1 MMDALAGLVYL
12 TTAGLLIARVP
23 RNAVGWILGAT
34 GLLFVIGGF
43 WDADLIW
50 DVWLPA
56 MVIVALPLVF
66 PDGRPYWPWV
76 AWAGAVGGLWATLG
90 LPEGVDTVL
99 LTGAAVGALISM
111 IVRFR
116 RSRGVERQQ
125 LKWFAYIAGLSL
137 VDLLIGAA
145 VDMNDEWGDDVVL
158 LTGLIFV
165 LLVGFGLPLATVFAV
180 LRHRLYDIDVVIK
193 RTLVYSALTATL
205 AVAYLASVLVLQ
217 LILSPSSDVA
227 VAASTLAVAALFR
240 PARNRIQAFVDRRFF
255 RSSYDAAQTV
265 EAFGVRLRHEVSLEA
280 LEAELRGVVNE
291 TMHPAH
297 VSLWVRP

>member
-1 MMDALAGLVYL
+1 MIDVLAGLVYL

-34 GLLFVIGGF
+34 GVMFVVGAF
-43 WDADLIW
+43 WDGDLIW

-56 MVIVALPLVF
+56 LVIVALPLVF
-66 PDGRPYWPWV
+66 PNGRPYWRWV
-76 AWAGAVGGLWATLG
+76 AWAGAVGGVWATLG
-90 LPEGVDTVL
+90 LPEGPDTVL
-99 LTGAAVGALISM
+99 LTGAAVGALVSM

-125 LKWFAYIAGLSL
+125 LKWFAYIAGVSL

-145 VDMNDEWGDDVVL
+145 VDLNDAWGDNVVL

-205 AVAYLASVLVLQ
+205 AAAYLASVLLLQ
-217 LILSPSSDVA
+217 LVMSPSSDVA
-227 VAASTLAVAALFR
+227 IAASTLAAAALFR
-240 PARNRIQAFVDRRFF
+240 PARGRIQAFVDRRFY
-255 RSSYDAAQTV
+255 RSAYDAQQTV
-265 EAFGVRLRHEVSLEA
+265 EAFGARLRHEVSLEA
-280 LEAELRGVVNE
+280 LSSELRVVVTD

-297 VSLWVRP
+297 VSVWLKP

>member
-1 MMDALAGLVYL
+1 MIDVLAGLVYL

-76 AWAGAVGGLWATLG
+76 AWAGAVGGVWATLG
-90 LPEGVDTVL
+90 LPEGIDTVL
-99 LTGAAVGALISM
+99 LTGAAVGALVSM

-125 LKWFAYIAGLSL
+125 LKWFAYIAGVSL

-145 VDMNDEWGDDVVL
+145 VDLNDAWGDNVVL

-193 RTLVYSALTATL
+193 RTLVYSALTVTL
-205 AVAYLASVLVLQ
+205 AVAYLASVLLLQ

-227 VAASTLAVAALFR
+227 IAASTLAAAALFR
-240 PARNRIQAFVDRRFF
+240 PARTASRRSWTAASTAA
-255 RSSYDAAQTV
+255 RYDAEQTRR
-265 EAFGVRLRHEVSLEA
+265 AFGARLRTRS
-280 LEAELRGVVNE
+280 RW
-291 TMHPAH
+291 T
-297 VSLWVRP
+297 R